1 VLRACSNKEGPVI
14 HVQAVSPTGDPA
26 EPTTIPVPIG
36 FDHAQRL
43 DRLAPLIHQ
52 LLAWDLVTRS
62 ESGTYVLQDDVQERL
77 QAISAVPVP
86 VTAQVYLGRKC
97 ETCGLV
103 RATRMVDGARVC
115 GPCRVAASEAISP
128 APDGDPVRP
137 EHHGIRSRWHRKAS

>member
-1 VLRACSNKEGPVI
+1 MI

-52 LLAWDLVTRS
+52 LLAWDIVTRS
-62 ESGTYVLQDDVQERL
+62 DSGSYVLQDDVQERL
-77 QAISAVPVP
+77 QAIAAVPA
-86 VTAQVYLGRKC
+86 TAQVYLGRKC

-115 GPCRVAASEAISP
+115 GPCSLAAAEAATSP
-128 APDGDPVRP
+128 APDDDPVRP

>member
-1 VLRACSNKEGPVI
+1 MI
-14 HVQAVSPTGDPA
+14 HVQAVTPTGDPA
-26 EPTTIPVPIG
+26 EPTTTNVPIG
-36 FDHAQRL
+36 FEHAQRL

-77 QAISAVPVP
+77 QAMSAVPTP

-115 GPCRVAASEAISP
+115 GPCSKAASETVVP
-128 APDGDPVRP
+128 APDASPDRP